1 MTHTSFAR
9 CVFGGTSTML
19 AAGMILAGC
28 QSSGL
33 SIREGG
39 VHNVSNYILA
49 LSVPEPTTA
58 PVAGEPAAAAPRPA
72 PLRPPIRL
80 AVAQVGEVAAP
91 QAFLQ
96 VLRDQPELFARL
108 DVVPAAAAAPGGYGY
123 YAAREPG
130 RSPQAESRAQI
141 EMLCRTAENLGDE
154 YLFIFGGNIDQATL
168 RNGLSVLNLTI
179 VGGFFVPSREVRAEA
194 KATGA
199 LVDLKTRQVIE
210 LLTAQSQDTR
220 FAAAFTDDAARLKS
234 AQRLR
239 DRLAEA
245 LARELIA
252 RLNAATD
259 RSASSR

>member
-1 MTHTSFAR
+1 MTRISSFAPR
-9 CVFGGTSTML
+9 MFRATSTML
-19 AAGMILAGC
+19 AAGLILAGC
-28 QSSGL
+28 ESSGL

-39 VHNVSNYILA
+39 AHNVSNYILA
-49 LSVPEPTTA
+49 LSVPEPATA
-58 PVAGEPAAAAPRPA
+58 PVAGEPAATTAARPA

-91 QAFLQ
+91 QAF
-96 VLRDQPELFARL
+96 VKRLRERPELFDRL
-108 DVVPAAAAAPGGYGY
+108 DILPAAAAGGPGY
-123 YAAREPG
+123 YAPREPG
-130 RSPQAESRAQI
+130 KDPQAEARAQI
-141 EMLCRTAENLGDE
+141 EMLCRTAEKLGDD

-210 LLTAQSQDTR
+210 LVTAQSQDTR
-220 FAAAFTDDAARLKS
+220 LAAAFTDDAARLKT

-239 DRLAEA
+239 DRLAEDLA
-245 LARELIA
+245 TELINKLNLAR
-252 RLNAATD
+252 D
-259 RSASSR
+259 RTASAE